1 MALNIE
7 LQRCISVLQS
17 GGLIVAPSDT
27 VYGLVCDATNEEAVK
42 KLISVKNRP
51 WGKPISVFVD
61 GFEMMNSLVQLDN
74 HKALLQTLLPGPF
87 TVILPSKHRVCPLLE
102 SESKTLGVRLPANQW
117 LQDLVHAYG
126 KPLTATSANIS
137 GKSPHYEPQGFI
149 RDLSKEKM
157 KLIDYVVDIG
167 RLVRNKPSTII
178 DLTGSSLQLL
188 RQGDILPESINT
200 FTTNSAQETK
210 KIAAYL
216 AEKYSYIGKQKPV
229 VFILE
234 GEMGVGKTIFSQGVG
249 AFLDVKD
256 IVSPTYVIYYEYAVK
271 TDSIKRFLH
280 ADLYNIENS
289 EEFNH
294 LGLESYFEKGTM
306 ICIEW
311 GNRIGPLFAFIKKS
325 SHVVIV
331 EMSYK
336 TEKQRTLVVKDI
348 NS

>member
-1 MALNIE
+1 MEVNVE
-7 LQRCISVLQS
+7 LQRCISILRS

-27 VYGLVCDATNEEAVK
+27 VYGLVCDATNEVAVK
-42 KLISVKNRP
+42 KLIAVKNRP

-61 GFEMMNSLVQLDN
+61 GFEMMDSLVELTN
-74 HKALLQTLLPGPF
+74 HRVLLQTLLPGPF
-87 TVILPSKHRVCPLLE
+87 TVVLPSKHAVCQLLE
-102 SESKTLGVRLPANQW
+102 SERNTLGVRLPANQW
-117 LQDLVHAYG
+117 IQDLVHAYG

-149 RDLSKEKM
+149 VDLSKEK
-157 KLIDYVVDIG
+157 KGLIDYVVDKG
-167 RLVRNKPSTII
+167 KLPRNKPSTII
-178 DLTGSSLQLL
+178 DLTGSSIQLL
-188 RQGDILPESINT
+188 RQGDVLPESINT
-200 FTTNSAQETK
+200 FTSNSAQETK
-210 KIAAYL
+210 KIASYL
-216 AEKYSYIGKQKPV
+216 AEKYSPQCKQKPV

-249 AFLDVKD
+249 AFLDIYD
-256 IVSPTYVIYYEYAVK
+256 IVSPTYVIYYEYSAKKDFV
-271 TDSIKRFLH
+271 KRFLH

-289 EEFNH
+289 EEYTY
-294 LGLESYFEKGTM
+294 LGLESYFEKQTM

-311 GNRIGPLFAFIKKS
+311 GNRIGPLFDFIKKS

-348 NS
+348 HK